1 MKDEDNPRLKEWKRK
16 LRESQQQQQQQQ
28 QQPPDKPEP
37 RRIIIEAKPDSWRYR
52 LLQRWYKIVGRPE
65 DQVNPFGKDVHI
77 VVGILQRIVLV
88 NLIAF
93 CTVMVFL
100 IIVEATKPT
109 PATPV
114 EKPQAPTVYERAQ
127 KDY

>member
-1 MKDEDNPRLKEWKRK
+1 VEGSASSAETLVKK
-16 LRESQQQQQQQQ
+16 LWARYLVWYDMSYRE
-28 QQPPDKPEP
+28 
-37 RRIIIEAKPDSWRYR
+37 
-52 LLQRWYKIVGRPE
+52 RWAAITTLYHKVVGHPK